1 MMRATL
7 AKGFSGER
15 QETTRGTYKLENRFL
30 GFFFLAKPK
39 CCNKSK

>member
-15 QETTRGTYKLENRFL
+15 QERTRGTYKKENN
-30 GFFFLAKPK
+30 FFLAKSK

>member
-15 QETTRGTYKLENRFL
+15 QERTRGPYKLENRFSGL
-30 GFFFLAKPK
+30 FFLAKPK